1 MNDAAVTFASN
12 RKKFMIRVLP
22 RNELNEL
29 LVTVEADGLT
39 LSDLVPICERFGV
52 APKEVLNELS
62 IAVAEGY
69 LDGSLT
75 YEFWRHL
82 AARPS

>member
-1 MNDAAVTFASN
+1 
-12 RKKFMIRVLP
+12 
-22 RNELNEL
+22 
-29 LVTVEADGLT
+29 
-39 LSDLVPICERFGV
+39 
-52 APKEVLNELS
+52 VLNELS